1 MANTL
6 EQGSCHSSCG
16 TGWNGEESLAD
27 TAPFLTSYCSRAP
40 GLPLSANKVFLGVS
54 TLLDN
59 CLAQV
64 HSKVLVPQ
72 SSPCVSVALLP
83 DSFAVTQLVSS
94 TRKINPGAPWRQFIS
109 GITPKQQHGWV
120 WIRFGSLCS
129 VQLLQHY
136 PWWLQALKLH
146 HMHQIMQHRPS
157 ASQS

>member
-6 EQGSCHSSCG
+6 EQGSCHSNCG
-16 TGWNGEESLAD
+16 TGWNGEEGLAD
-27 TAPFLTSYCSRAP
+27 TAPFLTSHCSRAP
-40 GLPLSANKVFLGVS
+40 GLPLYANKVLLGVS

-94 TRKINPGAPWRQFIS
+94 KRKINPGAVLETFHFRDHTQTAAWVSLDQVWVSLLCTVTPTLSLVAS
-109 GITPKQQHGWV
+109 GTKTPSHV
-120 WIRFGSLCS
+120 
-129 VQLLQHY
+129 
-136 PWWLQALKLH
+136 PDNAT
-146 HMHQIMQHRPS
+146 
-157 ASQS
+157 